1 MTGLGGGAVV
11 KLSSSCGASVCLLI
25 VSRVLIGDAQAQTA
39 TPDWTG
45 FYVGAHIGNA
55 VSGSDWKDAGGAPLP
70 VPFAGYFTGGGIVRG
85 VQAGYNY
92 QRGHLVLGIEGEGSF
107 ADIDGGAQCAAAI
120 FICDAKVE
128 ALGTLTGRLGYATG
142 DFLLYGKAGG
152 AWLYEK
158 LTMTPNPGGGS
169 SDPWHGRQI
178 RPGLALGAGVEY
190 AFSPA
195 MSAKI
200 EYSYL
205 GFGQD
210 RVNLTDSNGNR
221 LNVGLDQDIHLVKLG
236 LNYKLTG
243 ALRDR
248 SSHPSSTTAPS
259 QVWDGIYAGV
269 HTGGT
274 WGATDWTSATGA
286 LAVISNFGFPGS
298 GTMDGM
304 IAGAQIGFNRQ
315 IGSLVIGGEID
326 ASWSNLDGFAK
337 CATNVIPAVPQ
348 DINTNFT
355 CRSRVDAL
363 GTLAGRLGWAH
374 DNFLF
379 YGKAGAAWAKERYV
393 AEREDFPSA
402 FKGNAFRW
410 GYVLGTGLEYAFTPA
425 WSGKVEYNY
434 MDFGTRIAELSDQFG
449 NVSGVDIGQRAHLFK
464 MGLNYRFGVDP
475 ALATAVNGPL
485 AFKAPQRAS
494 DWLVEVGTRYWFSN
508 GSIQKDLYDPDRTAQ
523 LNSRLIYSD
532 MNGHSAETFA
542 RIDHRSGLFV
552 KGNFGLGSLV
562 NGKLNDEDFG
572 PANANYSNTVHQ
584 VRDSS
589 LRYGSLDVGATL
601 ISGNDSKLGAYAG
614 YRYFYQRGRGF
625 GCTQIGSDPT
635 TCGVPVSVGSVGL
648 TETEQ
653 WRGAA
658 VGLNARF
665 GLSDRWKLE
674 ADAAYLPYA
683 DHATVDNHWLRPDIN
698 PAPAPGHG
706 WGTQIEAILSYAV
719 TDRFNLGIGGR
730 YWLFATNQ
738 AETRF
743 PNSPTVSPLK
753 YTSERYG
760 GFLQASYKFGGP
772 REAVRVATAQEA
784 PPAHWTGWYVGGH
797 LGAGFGSSN
806 WSDPFP
812 TPPTGDRV
820 HVGGALGGAQ
830 IGINYQIG
838 KIVVGAEVA
847 GSLSRLEGTETCFGG
862 FQQAAFAGLNCENST
877 RNLAMLT
884 GRLGYA
890 AGQNLFYVKG
900 GGALA
905 RETYALNSNVFPD
918 GTISSPST
926 TNLGWIVGAG
936 VEHAL
941 TSRWS
946 VSAEYKYLD
955 FGKRSVDFNVPNMIS
970 SVSTETILTRRHL
983 LTMGV
988 NYRFNE

>member
-1 MTGLGGGAVV
+1 MG
-11 KLSSSCGASVCLLI
+11 KFSSACGASACLLI
-25 VSRVLIGDAQAQTA
+25 VSHTLIGDAQAQTTV

-55 VSGSDWKDAGGAPLP
+55 VSGSDWKDANGAP

-107 ADIDGGAQCAAAI
+107 ADIDGGAQCGAALST
-120 FICDAKVE
+120 CDAKIE

-142 DFLLYGKAGG
+142 DFLFYGKAGG

-158 LTMTPNPGGGS
+158 LTMTPNPGAGS
-169 SDPWHGRQI
+169 SDIWQGRQI

-190 AFSPA
+190 ALSSTA
-195 MSAKI
+195 SAKI

-210 RVNLTDSNGNR
+210 RVDLTDPHGNR
-221 LNVGLDQDIHLVKLG
+221 LNVGLDQNIHLVKLG

-243 ALRDR
+243 TPFAH
-248 SSHPSSTTAPS
+248 SSHPSSEAPPS
-259 QVWDGIYAGV
+259 RIWDGIYAGV
-269 HTGGT
+269 HTGGA
-274 WGATDWTSATGA
+274 WGTTDWNSATGA
-286 LAVISNFGFPGS
+286 LATISNFGFPGS
-298 GTMDGM
+298 GTADGM

-315 IGSLVIGGEID
+315 VGSLVIGGEID

-337 CATNVIPAVPQ
+337 CATSVAPPPDSNG
-348 DINTNFT
+348 NFT
-355 CRSRVDAL
+355 CRNQIDAL
-363 GTLAGRLGWAH
+363 GTFGGRLGWAH
-374 DNFLF
+374 DNFLI
-379 YGKAGAAWAKERYV
+379 YGKAGAAWAKERYT
-393 AEREDFPSA
+393 AERNDFPSA
-402 FKGNAFRW
+402 FKGNALRW
-410 GYVLGTGLEYAFTPA
+410 GYMVGTGLEYAFTPA

-434 MDFGTRIAELSDQFG
+434 MDFGTRVAELSDQFG
-449 NVSGVDIGQRAHLFK
+449 NASSLDVGQRAHLFK
-464 MGLNYRFGVDP
+464 MGLNYRLGVDP
-475 ALATAVNGPL
+475 ASPTRADGHLT
-485 AFKAPQRAS
+485 FKAPGRAS
-494 DWLVEVGTRYWFSN
+494 DWLIDVGTRYWFSN
-508 GSIQKDLYDPDRTAQ
+508 GSIQKDLYDPVRTTQ
-523 LNSRLIYSD
+523 LNSRLIYGD
-532 MNGHSAETFA
+532 MNGHSVETFA
-542 RIDHRSGLFV
+542 RFDHRSGLFV

-572 PANANYSNTVHQ
+572 PANAEYSNTEHQ

-589 LRYGSLDVGATL
+589 LRYGSLDVGTTL

-614 YRYFYQRGRGF
+614 YRYLYQRGRGF

-635 TCGVPVSVGSVGL
+635 TCGAPIPSHSLGL
-648 TETEQ
+648 TETKQ
-653 WRGAA
+653 WRGVAL
-658 VGLNARF
+658 GLNAQF
-665 GLSDRWKLE
+665 GLSDRWRLE
-674 ADAAYLPYA
+674 VDAAYLPYA
-683 DHATVDNHWLRPDIN
+683 DHATVDNHWFRPDIN

-706 WGTQIEAILSYAV
+706 WGTQIEAILSYAI
-719 TDRFNLGIGGR
+719 TNRFNVGIGGR

-738 AETRF
+738 AATRF
-743 PNSPTVSPLK
+743 PNEPTLSPLK

-772 REAVRVATAQEA
+772 VDATRVAAAQDA
-784 PPAHWTGWYVGGH
+784 PPAHWTGWYMGGH
-797 LGAGFGSSN
+797 LGAGFGSSD

-812 TPPTGDRV
+812 PPPTGNRV

-838 KIVVGAEVA
+838 KIVLGAEVA
-847 GSLSRLEGTETCFGG
+847 GSLSRLEGTQTCFGG
-862 FQQAAFAGLNCENST
+862 FQPAAFAGLNCENTT

-890 AGQNLFYVKG
+890 AGQNLFYVKAG
-900 GGALA
+900 SVLA
-905 RETYALNSNVFPD
+905 RETYALNSNIYPD

-936 VEHAL
+936 LEHAL

-955 FGKRSVDFNVPNMIS
+955 FGKRSVDFTVPDAIS
-970 SVSTETILTRRHL
+970 SVSTETIHTRRHL

-988 NYRFNE
+988 NYRFGE